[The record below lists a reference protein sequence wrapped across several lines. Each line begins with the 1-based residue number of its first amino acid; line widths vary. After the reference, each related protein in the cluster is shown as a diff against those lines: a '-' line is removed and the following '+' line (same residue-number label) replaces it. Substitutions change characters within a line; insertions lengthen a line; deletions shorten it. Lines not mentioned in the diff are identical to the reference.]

1 MPYYPEKDPEN
12 AVDFP
17 SFEKMQDRLEDHW
30 SDDDTTAV
38 QAIMA
43 DYLTSAQDG
52 FAKAKLWRQTIER
65 AELVAARYEAP
76 DRREGAP
83 E

>member
-1 MPYYPEKDPEN
+1 MPYYAYMDPEN

-17 SFEKMQDRLEDHW
+17 SFEKMQDRLSDAW

-52 FAKAKLWRQTIER
+52 FAKAKLWRQIGER
-65 AELVAARYEAP
+65 AELVVARE
-76 DRREGAP
+76 
-83 E
+83 